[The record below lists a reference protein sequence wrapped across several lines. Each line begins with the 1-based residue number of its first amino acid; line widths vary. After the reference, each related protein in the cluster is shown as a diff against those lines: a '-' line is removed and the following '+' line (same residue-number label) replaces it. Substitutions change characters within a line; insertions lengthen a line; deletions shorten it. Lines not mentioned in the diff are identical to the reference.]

1 MNRDARRQPARAADP
16 LLDEIAL
23 AERLRQAGRA
33 REAPPPIFESAWQAA
48 AGRARR
54 RQRRAALA
62 AAVLL
67 AAIATGLL
75 LDAPR
80 PQPDIINIAMLLES
94 TQWQAPSDALLP
106 PPGRDLYEE
115 LPTLDVSTD
124 WTGESLL

>member
-1 MNRDARRQPARAADP
+1 MNSDTRLQPARAADP
-16 LLDEIAL
+16 LLDDIAL
-23 AERLRQAGRA
+23 AESLRQASGA
-33 REAPPPIFESAWQAA
+33 REVPPPPFESAWQAA
-48 AGRARR
+48 AGRAHRR
-54 RQRRAALA
+54 ERRAALA

-67 AAIATGLL
+67 VAIATGLL

-80 PQPDIINIAMLLES
+80 PQPDIINTAMLLES